1 MERKDRVACGIVLWD
16 QSKKFGT
23 LEVLGIGMDIN
34 RDGGTKSEIF
44 YGCGYDVAVP
54 ELTTWGHKTLAKK

>member
-1 MERKDRVACGIVLWD
+1 
-16 QSKKFGT
+16 

-54 ELTTWGHKTLAKK
+54 ELTT